1 MRQQLAQISKDSFI
15 GFSKKI
21 TKWNNAPIVNPF
33 DKTVE

>member
-1 MRQQLAQISKDSFI
+1 MRQQQAQISKDCLI
-15 GFSKKI
+15 GFYKKI